1 MVDFPEKPR
10 ASAQPEQIEHQ
21 PRLVLRFALY
31 AGVVLLAAGVAIA
44 WFVNMEVANHAES
57 AVENQARAVAEANL
71 RTHLRASDFAAPV
84 TRGRR
89 ATLDGLF
96 RRSVLIP
103 GVVGGRLIARDGTIT
118 YAARHELIGTKV
130 GRSDELS
137 QVLGGAVKRRVTHSA
152 TWRGEKSLKML
163 RVAVPVRLTRS
174 PVPIG
179 ALELDQDYRVVDVS
193 IGDARGPLAAIL
205 ALALLALYISLF
217 PILNRVTR
225 QLEVRNRRLREH
237 ADERGRLLDGERAAR
252 AEAEALQ
259 RLLSR
264 QNERLVELDKLKD
277 EFISLVSHELRTPLT
292 SIRGYLELLL
302 DDSHLDDEQKGFLG
316 IIDRNSKRLLSLVT
330 DLLLLTQIEAG
341 GLEFELCPVDL
352 EAVVQECIETAS
364 PVAEA
369 SGIELSASTE
379 RVQTV
384 RGHRG
389 RLVQVL
395 DNLISNALK
404 FTPSGG
410 RVEVRLAAA
419 DGAAVIEVVDTG
431 LGIAED
437 EQPQLFDR
445 FFRSAKAT
453 QNAIP
458 GSGLGLTISKAIVD
472 RHGGRIELESSEGA
486 GTTVRVRLPLSS
498 EKLVLTTS
506 ELAA

>member
-1 MVDFPEKPR
+1 
-10 ASAQPEQIEHQ
+10 
-21 PRLVLRFALY
+21 
-31 AGVVLLAAGVAIA
+31 
-44 WFVNMEVANHAES
+44 
-57 AVENQARAVAEANL
+57 
-71 RTHLRASDFAAPV
+71 
-84 TRGRR
+84 
-89 ATLDGLF
+89 
-96 RRSVLIP
+96 
-103 GVVGGRLIARDGTIT
+103 
-118 YAARHELIGTKV
+118 
-130 GRSDELS
+130 
-137 QVLGGAVKRRVTHSA
+137 
-152 TWRGEKSLKML
+152 
-163 RVAVPVRLTRS
+163 
-174 PVPIG
+174 VPIG

-217 PILNRVTR
+217 PILHRVTR

-237 ADERGRLLDGERAAR
+237 ADERGRLLEAERAAR

-302 DDSHLDDEQKGFLG
+302 DDNHLDDEQRGFLG
-316 IIDRNSKRLLSLVT
+316 IIDRNSKRLLSLVS

-352 EAVVQECIETAS
+352 EAVVQECIEAAS

-369 SGIELSASTE
+369 SGIELVASTE
-379 RVQTV
+379 RLQTV

-410 RVEVRLAAA
+410 RVEVRLSAT
-419 DGAAVIEVVDTG
+419 DGAAVIEVEDTG

-437 EQPQLFDR
+437 EQQQLFDR

-498 EKLVLTTS
+498 EKLALTAS